1 MSMGFGE
8 LGGHS
13 DIEHVRVCSDLEHV
27 KMHPEDELGLK
38 DKKFNIKFLNVTFP
52 GRSYTIVRCDGRRDG
67 YVRTT
72 SIEHIDW
79 TPKISGMLE
88 DIDTHKTICINGH
101 ADLHIRSKL
110 NNSKRSIETLE
121 LIVWDFWK
129 ADWGVD
135 NDSKY
140 VLSVSEV
147 TAQKLISCFEK
158 DDLFNKG
165 AYDVDD

>member
-52 GRSYTIVRCDGRRDG
+52 GRSYTIARRAD

-72 SIEHIDW
+72 SIENIGC

-88 DIDTHKTICINGH
+88 DIDTHETICINGR

-121 LIVWDFWK
+121 LIVWDLSN
-129 ADWGVD
+129 VD
-135 NDSKY
+135 RSVVNYKY

-147 TAQKLISCFEK
+147 AAQKLISCFEK
-158 DDLFNKG
+158 DDLFNRG

>member
-13 DIEHVRVCSDLEHV
+13 DMLYVRGCSDLEHV

-52 GRSYTIVRCDGRRDG
+52 GRSYTIARRDD

-72 SIEHIDW
+72 SIENIGC
-79 TPKISGMLE
+79 TPEVSGMLE
-88 DIDTHKTICINGH
+88 DIDTHETIPINGR

-110 NNSKRSIETLE
+110 NNSKRSIKTLE
-121 LIVWDFWK
+121 LIVWDLSRV
-129 ADWGVD
+129 DRSVD
-135 NDSKY
+135 NYSKY

>member
-13 DIEHVRVCSDLEHV
+13 DIEHVRGCSDLEHV

-38 DKKFNIKFLNVTFP
+38 DKKFNIKLLNVTFP
-52 GRSYTIVRCDGRRDG
+52 GRIYTIARGDG

-72 SIEHIDW
+72 SIENIGC

-88 DIDTHKTICINGH
+88 DIDTHETISINGR

-121 LIVWDFWK
+121 LIVWDLSK

-135 NDSKY
+135 NYSKY
-140 VLSVSEV
+140 VLSVSDV
-147 TAQKLISCFEK
+147 AAQKLISCFEK
-158 DDLFNKG
+158 DDLFNRG

>member
-13 DIEHVRVCSDLEHV
+13 DIEHARGCSDLEHV

-38 DKKFNIKFLNVTFP
+38 DKKFNIKLLNVTFP
-52 GRSYTIVRCDGRRDG
+52 GRSYTIARGDG

-72 SIEHIDW
+72 SIQNIGC
-79 TPKISGMLE
+79 TPKVSGMLE
-88 DIDTHKTICINGH
+88 DIDTHKTICINGR
-101 ADLHIRSKL
+101 ADLCIRSKL

-121 LIVWDFWK
+121 LFVWDFWK
-129 ADWGVD
+129 TDWGVD
-135 NDSKY
+135 DYSKY

-147 TAQKLISCFEK
+147 AAQKLISCFEK
-158 DDLFNKG
+158 DDLFNRG

>member
-1 MSMGFGE
+1 MTMSFGELDMGFGE

-13 DIEHVRVCSDLEHV
+13 YIEHVRVCSDLEHV

-52 GRSYTIVRCDGRRDG
+52 GRIYAIARGDG

-72 SIEHIDW
+72 SIENIGC

-88 DIDTHKTICINGH
+88 DIDTHETIAINGR

-121 LIVWDFWK
+121 LIVWDLSK
-129 ADWGVD
+129 ADWSVD
-135 NDSKY
+135 NYSKY
-140 VLSVSEV
+140 VLSMSEV
-147 TAQKLISCFEK
+147 AAQKLISCFEK
-158 DDLFNKG
+158 DDLFNRG
-165 AYDVDD
+165 AYD

>member
-38 DKKFNIKFLNVTFP
+38 DKKFTIKLLNVTFP
-52 GRSYTIVRCDGRRDG
+52 GRSYTIARGDG

-72 SIEHIDW
+72 SIQNIGC
-79 TPKISGMLE
+79 TPKVSGMLE
-88 DIDTHKTICINGH
+88 GIDTHKTICINGR
-101 ADLHIRSKL
+101 ADLCIRSKL

-121 LIVWDFWK
+121 LFVWDFWK
-129 ADWGVD
+129 TDWSAD
-135 NDSKY
+135 NYSKY

-147 TAQKLISCFEK
+147 AAQKLISCFEK

>member
-1 MSMGFGE
+1 MSMSFGE

-38 DKKFNIKFLNVTFP
+38 DKKFNIKLLNVTFP
-52 GRSYTIVRCDGRRDG
+52 GRSYTIVRRDD

-72 SIEHIDW
+72 GIENIGY
-79 TPKISGMLE
+79 TPKVSGMLE